1 MENMHRLVVVVHL
14 KMLKVCLFTILF
26 VGQKGGRRKN
36 ATIFRCFFFV
46 SHILLA
52 LVQLIVVLCIQ
63 IHMYVCIKKA
73 NVNIYATIRLLSL
86 YLFSLFSVLFIHF
99 RFLFRCHAEIF
110 ASIFDFFWS
119 LRIFAQVLHFFFLFN
134 IFFLFYFSVVATKSW
149 TWKSCK
155 NGKMCSTATLRQA
168 TFWIHTSQW
177 MAIAGFYVMHILW
190 AFLENFLKQMKIHF
204 FVDTLGHHFSSHRNE

>member
-36 ATIFRCFFFV
+36 ATIFRCFFFL

-119 LRIFAQVLHFFFLFN
+119 LRIFAQVLHFFF
-134 IFFLFYFSVVATKSW
+134 FLTFSFYFIFLLLQQKVEHEKVV
-149 TWKSCK
+149 
-155 NGKMCSTATLRQA
+155 KMVKCVVQP
-168 TFWIHTSQW
+168 
-177 MAIAGFYVMHILW
+177 LW
-190 AFLENFLKQMKIHF
+190 DRLLFEFI
-204 FVDTLGHHFSSHRNE
+204 HRNEWQ